1 MLARQVKSMKIIIE
15 SQGYICHRAAQRTV
29 KSGFHNCIPAE
40 AGYLD
45 MGISRDMDQ
54 SSKM

>member
-1 MLARQVKSMKIIIE
+1 MKIIIE

-45 MGISRDMDQ
+45 MGISRDMVPVIKDVGTL
-54 SSKM
+54 KGV

>member
-40 AGYLD
+40 AGYLIWELA
-45 MGISRDMDQ
+45 GIWYQ